1 MEIITFCS
9 FKGGTAKTSS
19 TLHLGACLAKFFQK
33 KILLIDFDAQA
44 NLSAGLGLGV
54 DQEET
59 IGLVLQGKRKIHDVI
74 CKTDIDLLDIV
85 PANVYLDGIEA
96 TTEIV
101 TDLYGHERLRKA
113 LKGLSYDYI
122 LIDTPPSLGWLTQS
136 ALFAAN
142 YSVICAIPEPY
153 SILALNRLKDY
164 HEHIQENHPLTLL
177 GVVLTFWDDR
187 GATNDAY
194 LQAIQQSFPDKIFQT
209 KIRRDIRVSRSILE
223 GKPIIDVHPTA
234 RASEDYFALSKE
246 FLERLTVQQECNV

>member
-1 MEIITFCS
+1 MDVVTFCS

-19 TLHLGACLAKFFQK
+19 TLHLGACLAKFFHK

-59 IGLVLQGKRKIHDVI
+59 IGLVLQGKRKIQDVI
-74 CKTDIDLLDIV
+74 RKTSIELLDIA
-85 PANVYLDGIEA
+85 PANVYLDGIES

-113 LKGLSYDYI
+113 LKGLDYDYI

-153 SILALNRLKDY
+153 SILALNRLKEY
-164 HEHIQENHPLTLL
+164 HDHIKENHLLTLL
-177 GVVLTFWDDR
+177 GVILTFWDER
-187 GATNDAY
+187 GSTNQAY
-194 LQAIQQSFPDKIFQT
+194 LQAIEHSFPDKVFQT

-223 GKPIIDVHPTA
+223 GKPIMDIHPTA
-234 RASEDYFALSKE
+234 RASEDYYALSQE
-246 FLERLTVQQECNV
+246 FLHRLMVQEGSFV